1 MGLKLSFIIINYIN
15 FYFLELLITFSNL
28 KKYSSSTAQPVISGK
43 KIYPIIIPVPPL
55 EEQKRIVEK
64 IEELLPY
71 IEEYGGAEEK
81 LEELNK
87 TFPEK
92 IKVSILQEA
101 FQGKLVPQ
109 DPDDVPAKGLLA
121 QIQKEKEQLIKDKKI
136 KRNNK
141 ESVIFRGNGHF
152 YEKVGKKG
160 KTVCIDEEIPFDIP
174 DTWEWVKLKD
184 IIELGENLNIHTQLN
199 KDTIINYVDI
209 KAIDNKNYC
218 IKEEDIKIEKVNKL
232 SSRARRVLEK
242 DQIVYSTVRPYLNNI
257 AILTENKENYIGTT
271 GLMAFKTLIE
281 TKYVFYYLL
290 SPVIREY
297 YLRLLK
303 GFNSPS
309 ITQKQFLNTYIPIP
323 PLNEQE
329 RIVDRVEQI
338 FKIIN
343 ELEEAILQDRY
354 IKDLISVTKS
364 PSTSDIDSKIETKL

>member
-1 MGLKLSFIIINYIN
+1 MLIILNSFSYSKLRYIDA
-15 FYFLELLITFSNL
+15 L
-28 KKYSSSTAQPVISGK
+28 KKILRNRVLKKRVNLSYSV
-43 KIYPIIIPVPPL
+43 
-55 EEQKRIVEK
+55 
-64 IEELLPY
+64 
-71 IEEYGGAEEK
+71 
-81 LEELNK
+81 
-87 TFPEK
+87 
-92 IKVSILQEA
+92 
-101 FQGKLVPQ
+101 
-109 DPDDVPAKGLLA
+109 
-121 QIQKEKEQLIKDKKI
+121 
-136 KRNNK
+136 
-141 ESVIFRGNGHF
+141 
-152 YEKVGKKG
+152 

-218 IKEEDIKIEKVNKL
+218 IKEEDIKVEKVRNL

-257 AILTENKENYIGTT
+257 AILRESKENYIGTT

-281 TKYVFYYLL
+281 TKYIFYYLL